1 MESTA
6 SQLGRKHKVAAEDI
20 LTQSWH
26 LFELNGYDNTTMAEI
41 ADGVGL
47 SRRSLFNY
55 FPHKEAL
62 LFPGLSQVLDLFI
75 VELLKRPSDE
85 NILVSIEKCMSV
97 IDEVASS
104 FEGMFVPTEEIVRAQ
119 TSPASVSYVREYTT
133 GRMRDVALERYQQE
147 RHVEIKAGLVSA
159 LTAQVLA
166 EAISLSTSTQSSQR
180 KNVKVVLQQLSELFR

>member
-20 LTQSWH
+20 LAHSWH
-26 LFELNGYDNTTMAEI
+26 LFELNGYHNTTMAEI

-133 GRMRDVALERYQQE
+133 ARMRDVALQRYQQE